1 MRYIVLMMLITAAI
15 LAVLLATPRDLLG
28 QSRRLY
34 VTMTSPVTNMAFNAE
49 RAMIKRYE
57 SGDCKTPYHKHL
69 WF

>member
-1 MRYIVLMMLITAAI
+1 
-15 LAVLLATPRDLLG
+15 
-28 QSRRLY
+28 